1 MARTHEVEGALEKV
15 FEEAERLSVSISN
28 TNNSFLMLA
37 NTQFVE
43 SRTYQDDDE
52 SQITDKKPTTEE
64 VSVCLSCVFFI

>member
-52 SQITDKKPTTEE
+52 NQNVDKKENKEE
-64 VSVCLSCVFFI
+64 VSLC